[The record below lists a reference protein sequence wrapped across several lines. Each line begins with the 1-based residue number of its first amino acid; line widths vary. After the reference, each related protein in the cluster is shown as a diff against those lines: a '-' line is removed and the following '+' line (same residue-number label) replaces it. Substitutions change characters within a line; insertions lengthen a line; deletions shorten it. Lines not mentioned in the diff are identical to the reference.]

1 LRTHTHYNENTAESV
16 RQNDVNIDL
25 RARSHWQRMMNTQRI
40 RNPVSGPSRACV
52 LLVLLGFAQAGF
64 TQGNP
69 TKTVLALYDGGR
81 EFSSIQLTDR
91 GIETTL
97 NEAFS
102 THVTI
107 FREYMDLTRV
117 GPPNYEQVLRDFYRS
132 KYSSNRPDVIV
143 AVRGRAL
150 DFLLKR
156 GDELFPGVPIV
167 SAAMDLR
174 QVNARRLPSHVT
186 GTYLQVKY
194 WPTVALALTL
204 QPLTEQVAIVIGS
217 SSNDRALEALVR
229 DELREHEGRL
239 QFTYLAGMPLDA
251 LLQRVSTL
259 PPRTVVLFVA
269 LAQDGNGRSFKPDD
283 AVTLVS
289 RTANAPTYINSE
301 DVLDCGAVGGDLIS
315 FSAVGRDAGNLAL
328 RILGGEKPAN
338 IPFTESSVRA
348 KTLDARQ
355 LERWHIAPARVP
367 SGTVVTNRIPS
378 VWEAYRWRIVGGV
391 ILVLFQS
398 ALITVLLLHRRR
410 RRLAE
415 QNLRVSEAQKQGAV
429 LEERS
434 RMARDV
440 HDALAQGFTGVIVQL
455 EAAKTAFAHGASADS
470 DAHVRRASELARQ
483 SLGEAR
489 RSIRALRPQ
498 ALEDGGT
505 LCVALDRVMKQM
517 TAGTGLRAEFSTSGS
532 PRSLSPA
539 NEDNLFRI
547 YQELL
552 TNALKHSAAK
562 TIEAVLSFETNA
574 IRLQLQDD
582 GAGFDLATKHEGFGL
597 IGIRERVKQMKG
609 ELMVDTQAGFGTR
622 ICVVLPDASEPRD
635 SAAAQLAG

>member
-1 LRTHTHYNENTAESV
+1 
-16 RQNDVNIDL
+16 
-25 RARSHWQRMMNTQRI
+25 MMNTQRI
-40 RNPVSGPSRACV
+40 RNPVSQPSRACV
-52 LLVLLGFAQAGF
+52 LLVLLGFAQVGF
-64 TQGNP
+64 AQGNA
-69 TKTVLALYDGGR
+69 TRTVLALYDGGR

-97 NEAFS
+97 NDALS

-143 AVRGRAL
+143 AVRGRPL
-150 DFLLKR
+150 DFLLKH

-174 QVNARRLPSHVT
+174 QVNARKLPSHVT

-204 QPLTEQVAIVIGS
+204 QPQTEQVAIVIGAS
-217 SSNDRALEALVR
+217 PNDRALEALVR
-229 DELREHEGRL
+229 DEFREHGGRL
-239 QFTYLAGMPLDA
+239 RFTYLAGMPLDA
-251 LLQRVSTL
+251 LLQQVSTL

-289 RTANAPTYINSE
+289 RAANAPTFINSE

-315 FSAVGRDAGNLAL
+315 FSAVGRDTGKLAL
-328 RILGGEKPAN
+328 RILAGESPAD
-338 IPFTESSVRA
+338 IPFTQSSIRA

-355 LERWHIAPARVP
+355 LERWHINPARVP
-367 SGTVVTNRIPS
+367 SGTVVMNRVPTM
-378 VWEAYRWRIVGGV
+378 WEAYRWRIVGGV
-391 ILVLFQS
+391 ILLLFQS
-398 ALITVLLLHRRR
+398 ALIAALLLHRRR

-415 QNLRVSEAQKQGAV
+415 QNLRISEAQRQGAV
-429 LEERS
+429 LEERN
-434 RMARDV
+434 RMARDM

-455 EAAKTAFAHGASADS
+455 EAAKTAFEHGASADT
-470 DAHVRRASELARQ
+470 DVHVRRASELARQ

-498 ALEDGGT
+498 ALEDGGN
-505 LCVALDRVMKQM
+505 LCVALDGVMKQR
-517 TAGTGLRAEFSTSGS
+517 TAGTGLRAQFSTSGT
-532 PRSLSPA
+532 PRSLPAA
-539 NEDNLFRI
+539 NEDNLLRI

-562 TIEAVLSFETNA
+562 TIDAVLSFEA
-574 IRLQLQDD
+574 SAVRLELQDD
-582 GAGFDLATKHEGFGL
+582 GAGFDLASKHEGFGL
-597 IGIRERVKQMKG
+597 LGIRERVKQMKG
-609 ELMVDTQAGFGTR
+609 ELTVETRAGFGTR

-635 SAAAQLAG
+635 PVAAQPAG